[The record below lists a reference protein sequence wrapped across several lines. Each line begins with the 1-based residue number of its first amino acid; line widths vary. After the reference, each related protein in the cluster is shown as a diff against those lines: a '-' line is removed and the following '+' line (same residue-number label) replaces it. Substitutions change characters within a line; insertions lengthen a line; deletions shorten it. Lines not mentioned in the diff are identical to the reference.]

1 MNGNENIVFLI
12 DYLSVINKKA
22 TSFEVAFYF
31 ENLYRLF
38 S

>member
-1 MNGNENIVFLI
+1 VVFAVKNPFL
-12 DYLSVINKKA
+12 YRSKKA